1 MRLALAIEGGFRR
14 SEAGFAVAVE
24 WEMARILA
32 QFSDAEV
39 LILPAAD
46 TAGELGTAHLVAVEA
61 DDAGQA
67 RARFDTGR
75 PIGAARPGSL
85 AGRGPFPLQLL
96 PEADALAIIAA
107 GSGGVFAQGATPGGE
122 IGELPAGFEVLAG
135 LEATTGAVLA
145 TLRRETGG
153 RCVLT
158 GARLAPDALPV
169 AIRWAGTER
178 LHLNNLLLLSP
189 AAETAFREGH
199 LTIRDDFS
207 IIVDVRRI
215 DPELLGRFNPD
226 GRLRVPDNPLL
237 QPSAANLAWHRRWVF
252 GLG

>member
-24 WEMARILA
+24 REVARMLA
-32 QFSDAEV
+32 QFSGAEV
-39 LILPAAD
+39 LILPASD
-46 TAGELGTAHLVAVEA
+46 TAGELGAARLVAVET
-61 DDAGQA
+61 DDGGQA
-67 RARFDTGR
+67 RARFNVGR
-75 PIGAARPGSL
+75 PIGAARPGGL
-85 AGRGPFPLQLL
+85 IGRGPFPLQLL

-122 IGELPAGFEVLAG
+122 IGERAVGFDVPAE

-145 TLRRETGG
+145 TLRRETSNS
-153 RCVLT
+153 CALT
-158 GARLAPDALPV
+158 GAPLAADALPV
-169 AIRWAGTER
+169 AIRWAGPER

-207 IIVDVRRI
+207 LIVDLRRI
-215 DPELLGRFNPD
+215 DPELAERLNPD

-237 QPSAANLAWHRRWVF
+237 QPSAMNLAWHRRWVF

>member
-1 MRLALAIEGGFRR
+1 MRLALAIDGGFRR

-24 WEMARILA
+24 REIARALT
-32 QFSDAEV
+32 QFSGAEV
-39 LILPAAD
+39 LILPAGD
-46 TAGELGTAHLVAVEA
+46 TAGDLGTARLVAVDT

-67 RARFDTGR
+67 RARFDAGR
-75 PIGAARPGSL
+75 LIGAARPGGL

-107 GSGGVFAQGATPGGE
+107 GSGGVFAQGTTPGGE
-122 IGELPAGFEVLAG
+122 IGELAVGFDVPAE

-145 TLRRETGG
+145 TLRRETGNK
-153 RCVLT
+153 CALT
-158 GARLAPDALPV
+158 GAALAPDTLPV
-169 AIRWAGTER
+169 AIRWEGPER

-207 IIVDVRRI
+207 LAVDLRRI
-215 DPELLGRFNPD
+215 DPELLERLNPD

-237 QPSAANLAWHRRWVF
+237 QPSAMNLAWHRRWVF
-252 GLG
+252 GFG